1 MHPHAYTELIS
12 FKPQGFMYMLIW
24 STISIFKPLLK
35 WINKIQKPRDRDDV
49 QKALCGKRLLSF
61 NISDDEVV
69 VELLFFLFLD
79 KNIKIYIYIY
89 MYVCMYVFW
98 ADGLLNEKQRNY
110 AQGED
115 QLWLL

>member
-1 MHPHAYTELIS
+1 
-12 FKPQGFMYMLIW
+12 
-24 STISIFKPLLK
+24 
-35 WINKIQKPRDRDDV
+35 
-49 QKALCGKRLLSF
+49 
-61 NISDDEVV
+61 
-69 VELLFFLFLD
+69 
-79 KNIKIYIYIY
+79 